1 MLNRSAI
8 TLINQIVAYTCRHSD
23 IKGFSTRLEWFSIC
37 PPISSYTESVLF
49 SGTYLVRRNIHCHIM
64 FTVVFAISVIQ
75 SYSISNAIQG
85 ISMLV
90 IPLARIVLTF
100 GSIVAVGFFTCYFAE
115 EYLRSPPV
123 YCKKSTSLEKAVIAF
138 TVLIKEH
145 KLDFSPWFVKRRTL
159 HKFSIISE
167 SNVSCQHFRRHTKQ
181 CKE

>member
-64 FTVVFAISVIQ
+64 FTIAFTICIIQ
-75 SYSISNAIQG
+75 SYSISSAIQG

-100 GSIVAVGFFTCYFAE
+100 GSIVAIGFFTCYFAE
-115 EYLRSPPV
+115 EYRRRHPV
-123 YCKKSTSLEKAVIAF
+123 YYKPSTSLEKTVIAF
-138 TVLIKEH
+138 AVFVKEH
-145 KLDFSPWFVKRRTL
+145 KLDFSPWLIKRRTL
-159 HKFSIISE
+159 YKCSIIIE